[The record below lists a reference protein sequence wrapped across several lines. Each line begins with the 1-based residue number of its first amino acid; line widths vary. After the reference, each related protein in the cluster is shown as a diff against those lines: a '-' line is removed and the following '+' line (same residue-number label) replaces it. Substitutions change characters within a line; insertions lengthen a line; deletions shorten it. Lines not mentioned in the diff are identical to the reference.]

1 MASKARVTFNVLLAA
16 LIIENI
22 LRFPLVTLINN
33 SFNSTACRSPE
44 FYGINLQEHNVT
56 TEDGYILKIFRVSG
70 RNCVVKKRP
79 PVILMHGLL
88 QSSDVWFDAGPGA
101 GLAYLISDAC
111 YDLWLGN
118 QRGNY
123 HAKRH
128 LILDPDRNPHFWHFS
143 VDEIGFYDIPATID
157 YVLKATGEEKLN
169 YVGYSQGAGTFFIMC
184 SERPGYCDKANVL
197 IGVAPAARQTH
208 TKSLPYRA
216 LTKSVEKLEGTL
228 TNMGINELFARG
240 SFGQQFSSFFCNLN
254 SITAAV
260 CGGYIGV
267 IDSFHPGS
275 IDVKTL
281 RHLFTHFPDGTST
294 HNIARY
300 GQSMSTRFFQ
310 KFDYGESK
318 NLKIYGDIKPP
329 KFNLSAVT
337 VPFVN
342 LYGRNDKL
350 VDPKDISWL
359 LKQLPNVLED
369 VEVSDPSWNHIDV
382 AYSQLSKKLIYP
394 KIDEYLSK
402 YSDVM

>member
-33 SFNSTACRSPE
+33 SFNSTAYRSPE

-101 GLAYLISDAC
+101 GLAYLLSDAC

-157 YVLKATGEEKLN
+157 YVLKAT
-169 YVGYSQGAGTFFIMC
+169 
-184 SERPGYCDKANVL
+184 
-197 IGVAPAARQTH
+197 
-208 TKSLPYRA
+208 
-216 LTKSVEKLEGTL
+216 
-228 TNMGINELFARG
+228 
-240 SFGQQFSSFFCNLN
+240 
-254 SITAAV
+254 
-260 CGGYIGV
+260 
-267 IDSFHPGS
+267 
-275 IDVKTL
+275 
-281 RHLFTHFPDGTST
+281 
-294 HNIARY
+294 
-300 GQSMSTRFFQ
+300 
-310 KFDYGESK
+310 
-318 NLKIYGDIKPP
+318 
-329 KFNLSAVT
+329 
-337 VPFVN
+337 
-342 LYGRNDKL
+342 
-350 VDPKDISWL
+350 
-359 LKQLPNVLED
+359 
-369 VEVSDPSWNHIDV
+369 
-382 AYSQLSKKLIYP
+382 
-394 KIDEYLSK
+394 
-402 YSDVM
+402 